1 MGELDHLHP
10 LYIDSG
16 DVKGDTTSDFTIFQC
31 KNCQDRGARFPAF
44 SQRICAH
51 PERPQVAGR
60 TGHPSLVPPWS
71 SPGLVMGVGR
81 TWACLPLPGK
91 GALGRGTC
99 PSPPGTPPRSSPGP
113 GRGVGRTWACLP
125 LPGRGALG
133 RGTCP
138 SPPGTPPRSSPGPG
152 MGVGRTWACL
162 PACLPASTG
171 ERGPRPGDVPL
182 TAGRPSPVF
191 PWSSL

>member
-71 SPGLVMGVGR
+71 SPGLGRGVGR

-91 GALGRGTC
+91 GALGRGAY
-99 PSPPGTPPRSSPGP
+99 PSPPGTPPLSSPGVP
-113 GRGVGRTWACLP
+113 YKCAFGLWRPQKA
-125 LPGRGALG
+125 
-133 RGTCP
+133 
-138 SPPGTPPRSSPGPG
+138 SS
-152 MGVGRTWACL
+152 
-162 PACLPASTG
+162 
-171 ERGPRPGDVPL
+171 
-182 TAGRPSPVF
+182 AGRRA
-191 PWSSL
+191 SSFQAMCPGLHKLPPTDFVIPQRTSS

>member
-71 SPGLVMGVGR
+71 SPGPGR
-81 TWACLPLPGK
+81 GWGGLGPACLYRGEGRSAGGRAPRRRAPLPGLPQVRA
-91 GALGRGTC
+91 GGWGGLGPACLYRGRG
-99 PSPPGTPPRSSPGP
+99 PSAGGRAPR
-113 GRGVGRTWACLP
+113 RRAP
-125 LPGRGALG
+125 LPG
-133 RGTCP
+133 
-138 SPPGTPPRSSPGPG
+138 
-152 MGVGRTWACL
+152 L
-162 PACLPASTG
+162 PQVFPINVPLAYG
-171 ERGPRPGDVPL
+171 GPRRLQVP
-182 TAGRPSPVF
+182 PS
-191 PWSSL
+191 